1 MCFIVAMMIICMG
14 AMWIGISYLLKLL
27 IVRLRIQAAVVIG
40 GLMAFI
46 WFIFIVFLAH
56 IL

>member
-1 MCFIVAMMIICMG
+1 MFFTVAMMIICMG

-27 IVRLRIQAAVVIG
+27 IVRLRMQAAVVIG